1 MATFWSLL
9 FTFLSSTVSKYL
21 FTIILILMVVFGF
34 YMAHLKRIELEKQ
47 KALYEYNLNQLEQA
61 VKDQQKHIKD
71 LETINKDKEVIV
83 IDLIRKKEELE
94 NKLKDVESEIDI
106 AIGKGEDK
114 PSSSILKNLFKKLG
128 NGQ

>member
-1 MATFWSLL
+1 
-9 FTFLSSTVSKYL
+9 
-21 FTIILILMVVFGF
+21 MVVFGF

-71 LETINKDKEVIV
+71 LEAINKDKEIIV
-83 IDLIRKKEELE
+83 IELIKKKEELE
-94 NKLKDVESEIDI
+94 TRLKDVESEIDI

-114 PSSSILKNLFKKLG
+114 PSSNILKNLFKK
-128 NGQ
+128 